1 MSAYN
6 TYGYGT
12 YPYGYNYNYGGM
24 PYQNQQPQQNYNYQQ
39 PQPQPM
45 QQQPQQPQTSYLPL
59 SFVNGVIGAKAFIVM
74 PNQTVFLK
82 DSDEGS
88 NLLFEKSADSNGKYT
103 LKAYQLSEVKLDD
116 IGKPITNIQPQQD
129 LLTKKDLQSFAT
141 KNDLNDLKTIFED
154 RMNDLSSLIQK
165 SNNKGKYNAQIKD
178 GDKNE

>member
-12 YPYGYNYNYGGM
+12 YPYGYNYGYGSM

-45 QQQPQQPQTSYLPL
+45 QQQPQQPQSQYLPL
-59 SFVNGVIGAKAFIVM
+59 GFTNGLIGAKAFIVM

-116 IGKPITNIQPQQD
+116 ICKPITNVQPQQD

-141 KNDLNDLKTIFED
+141 KNDLNDLKTIFET
-154 RMNDLSSLIQK
+154 RMNDLSALIQK
-165 SNNKGKYNAQIKD
+165 SSKQAKSSQQIKD
-178 GDKNE
+178 SE

>member
-12 YPYGYNYNYGGM
+12 YPYGYNYGYGSM

-45 QQQPQQPQTSYLPL
+45 QQQPQQPQSQYLPL
-59 SFVNGVIGAKAFIVM
+59 GFTNGLIGAKAFIVM

-116 IGKPITNIQPQQD
+116 IGKPITNVQPQQD

-141 KNDLNDLKTIFED
+141 KNDLNDLKTIFET

-165 SNNKGKYNAQIKD
+165 GSKQAKSSQQIKD
-178 GDKNE
+178 SE

>member
-39 PQPQPM
+39 PQPM

-59 SFVNGVIGAKAFIVM
+59 SFVNGIIGAKAFIVM

-103 LKAYQLSEVKLDD
+103 LKAYQLTEVKLDD
-116 IGKPITNIQPQQD
+116 IGKPITNVQPQQD

-141 KNDLNDLKTIFED
+141 KNDLNDLKTIFET

-165 SNNKGKYNAQIKD
+165 SSKQAKIKD
-178 GDKNE
+178 SDRNE